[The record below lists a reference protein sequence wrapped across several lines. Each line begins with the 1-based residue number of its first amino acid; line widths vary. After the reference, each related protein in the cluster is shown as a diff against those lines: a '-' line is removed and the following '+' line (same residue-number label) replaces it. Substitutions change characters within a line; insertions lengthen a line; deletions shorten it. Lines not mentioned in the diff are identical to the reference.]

1 MLQKVLWLALFVC
14 VLYQAPIWALKTQTK
29 TIQPK
34 AFFTESENGLFEALD
49 KKEKT
54 IVFTPSDFEKCG
66 QSMMRRQNS
75 LYYACTLQ
83 LPNDAKI
90 SKLREQLSSKLAVV
104 RFGGTDKKIR
114 IKVNKEASHVTFSTE
129 FDETGVDFE
138 VTNFNNEFFK
148 VYSKVAQI
156 VIAEAMDKEPLKFEV
171 LESN

>member
-1 MLQKVLWLALFVC
+1 MVHKVLWLFLFIC
-14 VLYQAPIWALKTQTK
+14 VLYQAPIWAMKTQTK
-29 TIQPK
+29 MIQPK

-49 KKEKT
+49 KKQKT
-54 IVFTPSDFEKCG
+54 VRFTPSDFEKCG
-66 QSMMRRQNS
+66 QSMIRRQNS
-75 LYYACTLQ
+75 LFYACTLE
-83 LPNDAKI
+83 LPKSGKI
-90 SKLREQLSSKLAVV
+90 SKLRDQLSSKLTVV

-114 IKVNKEASHVTFSTE
+114 IKVADDASRVTFSTE

-156 VIAEAMDKEPLKFEV
+156 VMAEAMDKEPLKYEV